1 MRRRQTLFFP
11 ALLFTQS
18 CLGTWAKAS
27 FRAPDVI
34 VIGAGAA
41 GLAAACTAAENGAK
55 VLVLEKNKEIGGNTW
70 IGGGYFNFVSPE
82 DQTDSP
88 QNFYLDIIEEGGSSA
103 DPALAKVLAFESY
116 EVMLWLKSLGMN
128 FVKSSVA
135 SFGNSRPRSARPSG
149 YEGDGY
155 IRTLSL
161 YARQLGVEIIT
172 AADVIKLITRKGS
185 ICGVQALIER
195 KLTEISASKSVILAS
210 GGFASNE
217 KMIRQYASEFADLP
231 SISLKSADGKM
242 IEAAQD
248 IGAAVTLMD
257 KVFCM
262 VGTRRGGQFR
272 GRLHGDNARYIL
284 VDHRGKRFI
293 REDAGMTEIQDKILS
308 LPEKEAFLITDD
320 DNFRSYSPT
329 IQRDSI
335 RAVETGDIVCSLTLE
350 NLAKQLN
357 ISAHELKKTIDE
369 YNGFVRQKF
378 DPLGKAKGQLL
389 HELRTAP
396 YWAAFAVMN
405 VCYTVG
411 GLRINN
417 RAQVL
422 DKQGEP
428 IHGLYAAGEIT
439 GGVHG
444 QSRLSGNGLT
454 DALVFGRK
462 AGKTASSP

>member
-1 MRRRQTLFFP
+1 MRT
-11 ALLFTQS
+11 
-18 CLGTWAKAS
+18 
-27 FRAPDVI
+27 PDVI
-34 VIGAGAA
+34 VVGAGAA
-41 GLAAACTAAENGAK
+41 GLTAACTAAENGAK

-70 IGGGYFNFVSPE
+70 IGGGYFNFVSPN
-82 DQTDSP
+82 DNTDSP
-88 QNFYLDIIEEGGSSA
+88 QNFYLDIIEEGGDSA

-116 EVMLWLKSLGMN
+116 EVMLWLKSLGLN
-128 FVKSSVA
+128 FVKSSIA
-135 SFGNSRPRSARPSG
+135 SFGSRRPRSARPSG

-161 YARQLGVEIIT
+161 YARRLGVEIVT
-172 AADVIKLITRKGS
+172 DADVIRLVTRKDS
-185 ICGVQALIER
+185 VFGVQAVIDG
-195 KLTEISASKSVILAS
+195 KLTEISASRSVILAS

-217 KMIRQYASEFADLP
+217 EMIRQYAPEFADLP

-242 IEAAQD
+242 IEAAQN
-248 IGAAVTLMD
+248 IGASVTVMD

-272 GRLHGDNARYIL
+272 GRLHGDNSRYIL
-284 VDHRGKRFI
+284 VDHQGKRFI
-293 REDAGMTEIQDKILS
+293 REDAGTTEIQEKILS

-320 DNFRSYSPT
+320 DSFRSYSPT

-350 NLAKQLN
+350 DLAKQLKIPAEN
-357 ISAHELKKTIDE
+357 LKQTIDE
-369 YNGFVRQKF
+369 YNGFVRQKN

-405 VCYTVG
+405 ICYTVG
-411 GLRINN
+411 GLRIND
-417 RAQVL
+417 RTQVL
-422 DKQGEP
+422 DKEGKP
-428 IHGLYAAGEIT
+428 INGLYAAGEIT

-462 AGKTASSP
+462 AGKTASAL